1 MKSLWK
7 SFWMVCALAGAL
19 TAAVGC
25 GPAKAFCPN
34 TGTDKTGTCPI
45 QGDDA
50 STQGPDAQNV
60 QCPPGETYGPLADGI
75 HFGCR

>member
-7 SFWMVCALAGAL
+7 SLWVICALAGAL
-19 TAAVGC
+19 TGAMGC
-25 GPAKAFCPN
+25 GPGQAFCPN
-34 TGTDKTGTCPI
+34 IGSNGTCPI

-50 STQGPDAQNV
+50 SSTNPDAQGV
-60 QCPPGETYGPLADGI
+60 QCPPGETYGVLPDGI